1 MISIE
6 EVTDAASEQQK
17 PMHANEAH
25 IATAA
30 ESSDQPA
37 AAFVDSPQTDANA
50 EGAEQQVSGSGEQ
63 DTLVRIALFTLV
75 TSRRSTIH
83 TDLSRTTR
91 FIKRVHHSL

>member
-17 PMHANEAH
+17 PVHANDAH
-25 IATAA
+25 IAAA
-30 ESSDQPA
+30 TESSDQPA

-50 EGAEQQVSGSGEQ
+50 EGQVSGSGEQ
-63 DTLVRIALFTLV
+63 DTLVRVALFTLV

-83 TDLSRTTR
+83 ADLSRTTR
-91 FIKRVHHSL
+91 FIERIHHSL